1 MESFR
6 DIVDDAVHPPRTGDY
21 VAGRVVAVDQEGV
34 TVDIGC
40 KSEGV
45 VPLGEFTD
53 AGGEIKISEGDEI
66 EVYVEALGAD
76 GADVKLSYSYAR
88 ESSIWRAIEEAY
100 RSGGSIEGKIV
111 GPVKGGLKVDV
122 GVPAFLPG
130 SHVDIRS
137 HGSLDRYI
145 GDSASFAVLK
155 FNRARG
161 NVVVSRKS
169 LLEKEREA
177 ERGETLKLLEAGVI
191 LEGTVKNVTDY
202 GAFVDLGGI
211 DGLLHVTDMSWGRV
225 SRPSEVVS
233 AGDRIKIVVLKY
245 DPDGSRI
252 SLGLK
257 QLTPDP
263 WGTVADRL
271 FPGSRVDGKVVSL
284 TDYGAFV
291 EVEDGIEGLVHVS
304 EMSWTGRVSHPSKI
318 VSVGQEV
325 EVVVLALDSGNR
337 RISLGL
343 KQATANPW
351 EQLPIDHPVG
361 SRVTGKITSITD
373 FGVFVNVADGI
384 DGLIHVSDL
393 HWTRKVRHPSELL
406 EKGQEVEAVI
416 ISIDPASERVSLGL
430 KQTTEDPWSKMES
443 NYRAGSR
450 VAGKVTNVT
459 EFGVFV
465 EIEDGLE
472 GMIHVSE
479 LSAERVEDPRT
490 EFTVGDQIEAAVL
503 QIDTREKRISLSVKS
518 LASSAATAETE
529 PYADGGTE
537 ASRTSLGDLINKE
550 LAKSSGMD
558 GDEENE

>member
-1 MESFR
+1 M
-6 DIVDDAVHPPRTGDY
+6 
-21 VAGRVVAVDQEGV
+21 
-34 TVDIGC
+34 
-40 KSEGV
+40 
-45 VPLGEFTD
+45 
-53 AGGEIKISEGDEI
+53 
-66 EVYVEALGAD
+66 
-76 GADVKLSYSYAR
+76 
-88 ESSIWRAIEEAY
+88 
-100 RSGGSIEGKIV
+100 